1 MKKKNVLILGISGQD
16 GTYLAHYLLKKKYR
30 VIGISRK
37 QKKIKNHLKLNIE
50 KKNNY

>member
-16 GTYLAHYLLKKKYR
+16 GTYLAHYLLQKKYK

-37 QKKIKNHLKLNIE
+37 K
-50 KKNNY
+50 KKNKK